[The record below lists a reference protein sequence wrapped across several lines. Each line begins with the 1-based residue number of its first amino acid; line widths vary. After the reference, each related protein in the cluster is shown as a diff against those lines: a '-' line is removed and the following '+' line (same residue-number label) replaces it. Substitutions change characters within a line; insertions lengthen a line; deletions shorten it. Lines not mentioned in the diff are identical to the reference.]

1 MKLIRFIQDCFV
13 DLFPVDP
20 LTILIDLFP
29 IDPLI
34 ILVDLGPIL
43 GKDFWPPRPPPL
55 PSPLQKKNV
64 QFFCSFQVIF
74 KHITTFTSFFLL
86 CFCRF
91 A

>member
-29 IDPLI
+29 IDPFI

-55 PSPLQKKNV
+55 PSPLHQKMYN
-64 QFFCSFQVIF
+64 FFVHF
-74 KHITTFTSFFLL
+74 KLFLNT
-86 CFCRF
+86 
-91 A
+91 